1 MISNFRVL
9 RVNVKLFDILH
20 RQGMYL
26 FYKNRFKTPHVREW
40 SKFVE
45 DLQHLS
51 VTTEQ
56 NLWAQITAEKRPGNG
71 VEFSFFK
78 YLVLTFCWPN

>member
-9 RVNVKLFDILH
+9 HVNVKLFDILH
-20 RQGMYL
+20 RHAMYL
-26 FYKNRFKTPHVREW
+26 FYKNRFKIPHAREW

-56 NLWAQITAEKRPGNG
+56 N
-71 VEFSFFK
+71 F
-78 YLVLTFCWPN
+78 

>member
-20 RQGMYL
+20 RQAMYL
-26 FYKNRFKTPHVREW
+26 FYKNRFKIPHVREW

-45 DLQHLS
+45 DLQQLS

-56 NLWAQITAEKRPGNG
+56 N
-71 VEFSFFK
+71 F
-78 YLVLTFCWPN
+78 